1 MTHSV
6 FLNQLIKSHSSSE
19 KAGTELVTDKE
30 LVTDMEKETEQ
41 RRLGLPYGFKFNSN
55 TRSLKIRNVD

>member
-19 KAGTELVTDKE
+19 KAGTELVTDKD
-30 LVTDMEKETEQ
+30 LVTDMEKETEPEEAGAPLWIQ
-41 RRLGLPYGFKFNSN
+41 
-55 TRSLKIRNVD
+55 I